1 MSKMKNIAVAI
12 AISSFLAA
20 NFYLLFSD
28 KSIITKSVYVD
39 GFERMTSSDYQEKL
53 AKEGFIAPTETYT
66 VYVNGEDTVDSWL
79 VKEGDLVTVGDE
91 IAILQTERAEGQR
104 AVWEAE
110 SEALQQQYASVESM
124 ISSLESDRRAA
135 RSDSSS
141 NVNRQDNVSEGAE
154 DTKLEVGLNVDVQ
167 VDVKQDGS
175 FAQAIAA
182 AEQDLAEI
190 DRQLTVV
197 EAQLAQSPDRPA
209 LISPVD
215 GVVSKVTRVGSTLA
229 VDIFSSQKVI
239 VTYTTNE
246 EWLKIEKGNPVI
258 IQGAG
263 FENAVEGTVLSVSQA
278 PAIDNEWLH
287 AYQALDVKQVTNPL
301 SHYEVRILT
310 DGAVESIPYGSNL
323 NAVIIVNEALDA
335 ISVKEKWLHD
345 LYKESASVWMINK
358 DGRAEKRDVKTPF
371 AWETRA
377 VVTEGLTLGDIVL
390 HEPSLMQYVYEPKV
404 FLPIPS
410 DLPSKKEWRAF
421 GWRNYVKYILIR

>member
-1 MSKMKNIAVAI
+1 MSKVKNIAISI

-28 KSIITKSVYVD
+28 KSILKKSVYVD
-39 GFERMTSSDYQEKL
+39 GFERMTSSNFQEKL

-66 VYVNGEDTVDSWL
+66 IYVNGEDTVDSWL

-91 IAILQTERAEGQR
+91 IAILQTERAESQR

-110 SEALQQQYASVESM
+110 REALQQQYSSVASM
-124 ISSLESDRRAA
+124 ISSLDSERQEA

-141 NVNRQDNVSEGAE
+141 NVNRQDNVLEGEE

-182 AEQDLAEI
+182 AEQELAEI
-190 DRQLTVV
+190 DRQQIVV
-197 EAQLAQSPDRPA
+197 EAQLAQNPDRPA

-246 EWLKIEKGNPVI
+246 EWLMIENDNPVI

-263 FENAVEGTVLSVSQA
+263 FENAVEGTVQSVSQA
-278 PAIDNEWLH
+278 PALDNEWLN
-287 AYQALDVKQVTNPL
+287 AYKALDDTHVTNPL
-301 SHYEVRILT
+301 SYYEVRILT
-310 DGAVESIPYGSNL
+310 DGAVESIPYGSNI
-323 NAVIIVNEALDA
+323 NAVVIVNEALDA
-335 ISVKEKWLHD
+335 ISVKEKWLND
-345 LYKESASVWMINK
+345 FYKESASVWMIDEK
-358 DGRAEKRDVKTPF
+358 GRAVKRDVKTPF

-377 VVTEGLTLGDIVL
+377 VVTEGLTLGDVVL
-390 HEPSLMQYVYEPKV
+390 HEPSLREYVDEPKV
-404 FLPIPS
+404 FLSIPS

-421 GWRNYVKYILIR
+421 GWRNYAKYILIR

>member
-1 MSKMKNIAVAI
+1 LIVRTIVI
-12 AISSFLAA
+12 AI
-20 NFYLLFSD
+20 Y
-28 KSIITKSVYVD
+28 KY
-39 GFERMTSSDYQEKL
+39 
-53 AKEGFIAPTETYT
+53 
-66 VYVNGEDTVDSWL
+66 
-79 VKEGDLVTVGDE
+79 
-91 IAILQTERAEGQR
+91 
-104 AVWEAE
+104 
-110 SEALQQQYASVESM
+110 
-124 ISSLESDRRAA
+124 
-135 RSDSSS
+135 
-141 NVNRQDNVSEGAE
+141 
-154 DTKLEVGLNVDVQ
+154 
-167 VDVKQDGS
+167 
-175 FAQAIAA
+175 
-182 AEQDLAEI
+182 
-190 DRQLTVV
+190 
-197 EAQLAQSPDRPA
+197 
-209 LISPVD
+209 
-215 GVVSKVTRVGSTLA
+215 
-229 VDIFSSQKVI
+229 
-239 VTYTTNE
+239 E

-287 AYQALDVKQVTNPL
+287 AYQALDVTQVTNPL

-390 HEPSLMQYVYEPKV
+390 HEPSLKQYVYEPKV